1 MMTEITDCDGDED
14 DLYLHLHTKFHLP
27 MHFYSMNETQTSSR
41 EAHVNVTNSLIKIN
55 FRIRTRN
62 HSL

>member
-1 MMTEITDCDGDED
+1 
-14 DLYLHLHTKFHLP
+14 
-27 MHFYSMNETQTSSR
+27 MHFYSMNDTQTSSR

-62 HSL
+62 QSALQEGKVVLL